1 MTPLD
6 GLRWPNCLPHRMQAG
21 PEVFGAAPRIYV
33 SQQPLL
39 PPATCERYIAA
50 AEAWAARSGG
60 WTTSRHYSG
69 DVI

>member
-1 MTPLD
+1 
-6 GLRWPNCLPHRMQAG
+6 MQAG

-69 DVI
+69 DDI